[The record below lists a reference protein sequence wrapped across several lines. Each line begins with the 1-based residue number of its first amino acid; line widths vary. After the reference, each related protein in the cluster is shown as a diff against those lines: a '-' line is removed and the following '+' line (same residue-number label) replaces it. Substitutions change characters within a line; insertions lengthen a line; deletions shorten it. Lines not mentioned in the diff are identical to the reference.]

1 MPGGEEILKEAL
13 TAPEVTTT
21 EQAVARMQ
29 LIDRS
34 LPTRDGVA
42 WFNKLYLRT
51 TENVLAAVGEGF
63 FHQAA
68 FMSHLDIVFAN
79 LYFRAL
85 WDSLYEPDRIPRA
98 WRPLFRQ
105 RSRRGVAP
113 IQFAIAGMN
122 AHINRDLAVA
132 VVQTCRDLKVRPS
145 AGLKRD
151 FDLVNPLLQ
160 RTQDEVKLWF
170 ATGFAG
176 ILDEVFG
183 RLDDVLANW
192 SIGRA
197 RDAGW
202 INSLLLWE
210 IRDKGLLR
218 AAFLENLDHTVGFA
232 GRGLLIPTA

>member
-1 MPGGEEILKEAL
+1 MATVALDKLLGEPAL
-13 TAPEVTTT
+13 TTAEV
-21 EQAVARMQ
+21 VDRMR
-29 LIDRS
+29 LIDGA
-34 LPTRDGVA
+34 LEVRDGVA

-63 FHQAA
+63 FSHPR
-68 FMSHLDIVFAN
+68 FMAHLDIVFAN
-79 LYFRAL
+79 LYFEAL
-85 WDSLYEPDRIPRA
+85 AAGLRGPDRIPRA
-98 WRPLFRQ
+98 WKPLFTQ
-105 RSRRGVAP
+105 RRRRGVAP

-132 VVQTCRDLKVRPS
+132 VVRTCVELDMRPG
-145 AGLKRD
+145 ARLKRD

-160 RTQDEVKLWF
+160 STQDEVKTWF
-170 ATGFAG
+170 ATGFVG
-176 ILDEVFG
+176 VLDEAFG

-210 IRDKGLLR
+210 LRDKKLLR
-218 AAFLENLDHTVGFA
+218 TAFLEKLDHTVGFA
-232 GRGLLIPTA
+232 GRGLLLPTA